1 MRLTANWSH
10 VLRKAWSFR
19 LMILA
24 SLLSA
29 LEVLLPFFEHQI
41 PRLPFATLTLVVVV
55 LATVARLMAQAKFDD
70 D

>member
-1 MRLTANWSH
+1 
-10 VLRKAWSFR
+10 
-19 LMILA
+19 MILA